1 MKNIK
6 AMDIRKYLKTSI
18 VFFFFVETV
27 KLNKFNIYKYL
38 NYLLE
43 TLLQFKNRGKRHRKY
58 CTVTLYLAI
67 LEVNFAKILNY
78 IRM

>member
-1 MKNIK
+1 MKLFK
-6 AMDIRKYLKTSI
+6 VQQRLLFSI
-18 VFFFFVETV
+18 EMV
-27 KLNKFNIYKYL
+27 KSNKFNIYKYL